1 MVVKTVST
9 TLTVPGEHVYIHVI
23 YIYNP
28 KKLNTIDFVVV
39 NVFLELYY

>member
-9 TLTVPGEHVYIHVI
+9 TLTAPGEHIYIHV
-23 YIYNP
+23 IYNP